1 MKKASKIISAAMA
14 VVLVAGSFA
23 ACSSNKKPVT
33 VASIDDL
40 FTATVG
46 VQLGTTGDTYV
57 SGMEDADKNKKDDKT
72 ISRFKDAFGT
82 VQALTQGKIDA
93 VVIDS
98 EPAKKFVETQDNLKI
113 LEEPFADEQYAA
125 AISKEKPELKEKING
140 ALKELIADG
149 TVEKIINNYTGTD
162 TGSFQYT
169 SPEGATYPNGKLVM
183 ATNATF
189 PPYESI
195 KGDKVV
201 GIDADIALAIAD
213 KLGMELQISN
223 IDFDS
228 IIPAITSG
236 KADFAMAGM
245 TVTEE
250 RLQNVDFTD
259 SYCTSKQVVIVK
271 K

>member
-1 MKKASKIISAAMA
+1 MKKLSKVISATMA

-23 ACSSNKKPVT
+23 ACSSKQPVT

-40 FTATVG
+40 FAATVG

-57 SGMEDADKNKKDDKT
+57 TGMEDADKNKKDDKT
-72 ISRFKDAFGT
+72 ISRFKDAFAT

-93 VVIDS
+93 IVIDN

-113 LEEPFADEQYAA
+113 LEEPFADEDYAA
-125 AISKEKPELKEKING
+125 VISKEKPELKEKING

-149 TVEKIINNYTGTD
+149 TVDKIINNYTGTN

-169 SPEGATYPNGKLVM
+169 SPEGATYPNGKIVM

-213 KLGMELQISN
+213 KLGMSLEITN

-250 RLQNVDFTD
+250 RLKNVDFTD